1 MKIMKIITGTGDRI
15 NEAHF
20 TEQFNDP
27 QLGQFKKYFILF
39 KIKCNGKIAA
49 QATSALKIK
58 RYILYVQLI
67 SFLICKR
74 FWYLSLCA
82 LKLVAPRGILFSE
95 YGSHNYG
102 FIFSIFQ
109 NL

>member
-1 MKIMKIITGTGDRI
+1 MGTGDRI

-27 QLGQFKKYFILF
+27 QIGQFKNISILF

-58 RYILYVQLI
+58 RYILYVHPI
-67 SFLICKR
+67 SF
-74 FWYLSLCA
+74 
-82 LKLVAPRGILFSE
+82 
-95 YGSHNYG
+95 
-102 FIFSIFQ
+102 
-109 NL
+109 